1 MEDKTTADVQARL
14 DKAEQLPWIKA
25 IRNFKPDSGDSALD
39 AAFEIYRTKAMHRIL
54 DGYIYGKSVMERIE
68 DGTLMTP
75 NYSATDITID
85 EFHTPK
91 GEEHGR

>member
-1 MEDKTTADVQARL
+1 
-14 DKAEQLPWIKA
+14 
-25 IRNFKPDSGDSALD
+25 
-39 AAFEIYRTKAMHRIL
+39 MHRIL